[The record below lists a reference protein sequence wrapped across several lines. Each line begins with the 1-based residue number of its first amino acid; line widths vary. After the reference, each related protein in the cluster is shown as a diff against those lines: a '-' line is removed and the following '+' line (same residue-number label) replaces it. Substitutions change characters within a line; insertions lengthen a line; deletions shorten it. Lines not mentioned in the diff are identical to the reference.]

1 MKKTILIVL
10 FAILGLGIS
19 FSIYYFL
26 TPITVITLNGKETS
40 SLNLLED
47 YQEEGFK
54 ACKTNRLQK
63 NKKCISLNNQVKTN
77 NNINK
82 DKPGTYEVTYQIG
95 KQKVTRKVKVE
106 DKTAPVLT
114 LVESNEKSCPLTN
127 FLEPGFTA
135 IDNYDGD
142 ITNKVKS
149 TIKDNQV
156 IYEVSDAAGNI
167 QTMIREFKNKDET
180 KPTIS
185 LKGFDTMYV
194 TKGSKYTDKGFTAT
208 DNCDKNITNK
218 VKATGNV
225 DTSKVGNYQIKY
237 TVSDTVGNETTT
249 FRNVKV
255 YEKKSVAPTIVP
267 SSKTIYLTFDD
278 GPGAYTSQL
287 LDTLAYYNVKATFFV
302 TYKPGYKQVIKRAYN
317 EGHTIALHTA
327 THKYSIYKSTDTYFA
342 DLNKISNFVKGI
354 TGEESKLVRFPGGSS
369 NTVSRSYKKGI
380 MTSLTVELN
389 QRGYKYFDWN
399 ISSGDTSTTNTNKII
414 KNVTKRLGKGK
425 YYIVL
430 QHDIKKASVN
440 AVDEII
446 EYGIANG
453 YTFAPLT
460 INSPTVHHGLNN

>member
-1 MKKTILIVL
+1 MKKTVFIILL
-10 FAILGLGIS
+10 ILLGFGIT
-19 FSIYYFL
+19 FSVYYFI
-26 TPITVITLNGKETS
+26 TPITIITLNGNETS
-40 SLNLLED
+40 SLNLLEE

-54 ACKTNRLQK
+54 ACKTNRLLK
-63 NKKCISLNNQVKTN
+63 NKKCINLNNQVKTK

-82 DKPGTYEVTYQIG
+82 DKLGNYEVTYEIG
-95 KQKVTRKVKVE
+95 NKKVTRKVKVE
-106 DKTAPVLT
+106 DKTAPIIT
-114 LVESNEKSCPLTN
+114 LVESNENSCPLTN
-127 FLEPGFTA
+127 FIEPGFTA

-156 IYEVSDAAGNI
+156 IYEVTDSSGNI
-167 QTMIREFKNKDET
+167 QTIVREFKNKDET

-185 LKGFDTMYV
+185 LKGFDTIYL
-194 TKGSKYTDKGFTAT
+194 TKGSKYNEKGFTAN
-208 DNCDKNITNK
+208 DNCDKNITNN
-218 VKATGNV
+218 VKTTGSV
-225 DTSKVGNYQIKY
+225 DINKVGNYQIKY
-237 TVSDTVGNETTT
+237 SVSDSAGNKTEII
-249 FRNVKV
+249 RNIKV
-255 YEKKSVAPTIVP
+255 YEKKPIAPTIVP

-327 THKYSIYKSTDTYFA
+327 THKYSIYKSIDSYFA
-342 DLNKISNFVKGI
+342 DLNKISNFVKSI

-399 ISSGDTSTTNTNKII
+399 ISSGDTSTTNTSKII
-414 KNVTKRLGKGK
+414 KNVTKRLGNGK

-446 EYGIANG
+446 EYGQANG
-453 YTFAPLT
+453 YTFAPLN